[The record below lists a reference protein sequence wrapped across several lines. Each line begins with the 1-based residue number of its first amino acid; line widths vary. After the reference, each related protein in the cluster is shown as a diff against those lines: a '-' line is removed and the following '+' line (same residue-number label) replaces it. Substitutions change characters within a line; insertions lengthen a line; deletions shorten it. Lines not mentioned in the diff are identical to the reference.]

1 VWIAGEADGGDPGC
15 ALMQQNAEEEQMQG
29 SGRGDMLR
37 AARRRCD
44 WFAYCFDFCLLLMNY
59 EDFRVFVEAG

>member
-1 VWIAGEADGGDPGC
+1 
-15 ALMQQNAEEEQMQG
+15 MQQNAEEEQMQG

-37 AARRRCD
+37 AAWRRCD